1 MTAAKLALE
10 LLGMIAIGYYAEK
23 RRIVGEQFNTDL
35 AAFITKI
42 SLPCLIIQ
50 SMQVPFS
57 LDELKNCGY
66 LILLA
71 LGYLLVCF
79 TMAFAAWHFAPHDYR
94 GRIMRFGMIFSN
106 FTFMGIP
113 VVQTLYGEQGVFYF
127 VVFLV
132 PIRILYYTSAKPM
145 LSPPE
150 CRQESQTALQ
160 KLKGCFSPPVL
171 AVLIG
176 LMLYVTGTD
185 IPGVVGDIVSGV
197 ATICSPMGMI
207 LCGITLGKYP
217 IRSLLRKRCM
227 ALSLVRCLLIP
238 AVFFALCLLIH
249 LDKPLMEPVVICA
262 ALPIAALSAAFTVRY
277 DPELEA
283 HYESAGGVLLST
295 LLSAATI
302 PLWAWLMTLV
312 P

>member
-10 LLGMIAIGYYAEK
+10 LLLMIAIGYFAEK

-35 AAFITKI
+35 AAFITNI
-42 SLPCLIIQ
+42 SLPCLIVQ

-57 LDELKNCGY
+57 MDELKNCGY
-66 LILLA
+66 LLLLA
-71 LGYLLVCF
+71 VVYL
-79 TMAFAAWHFAPHDYR
+79 AISFALAYVGWHFSPHDYR
-94 GRIMRFGMIFSN
+94 GRIMRFGMIFTN

-113 VVQTLYGEQGVFYF
+113 VVQTLYGDRGVFYF

-132 PIRILYYTSAKPM
+132 PIRIMYYTSAKPM
-145 LSPPE
+145 LSPPHLVHE
-150 CRQESQTALQ
+150 KQTFPQ
-160 KLKGCFSPPVL
+160 KLKGFLSPPVA

-176 LMLYVTGTD
+176 LTLYITGID
-185 IPGVVGDIVSGV
+185 LPGVLGDTVSAV
-197 ATICSPMGMI
+197 ASICSPMGMI

-217 IRSLLRKRCM
+217 FRSLLRKRCF
-227 ALSLVRCLLIP
+227 LSAGIRCLILP
-238 AVFFALCLLIH
+238 AIIFCLCWAVGLEH
-249 LDKPLMEPVVICA
+249 RLMEPVVICS

-302 PLWAWLMTLV
+302 PLWAWLLTLV
-312 P
+312 